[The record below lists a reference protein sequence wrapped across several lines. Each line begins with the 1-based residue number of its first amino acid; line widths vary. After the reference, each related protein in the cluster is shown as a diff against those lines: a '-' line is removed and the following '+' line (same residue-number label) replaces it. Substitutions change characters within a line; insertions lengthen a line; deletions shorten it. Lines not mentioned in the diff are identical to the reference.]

1 MNRNLAKDDNGEYWH
16 TQSPWDCICKKK
28 KTVVGQKFNVVTC
41 NINYSSYHTTK
52 IVMNCLRI
60 QVIYISSPDEGLNDL
75 EDIDPVA
82 DWEGQQQ

>member
-1 MNRNLAKDDNGEYWH
+1 MTMGSIGTLSLLG
-16 TQSPWDCICKKK
+16 TVFVKKK

-82 DWEGQQQ
+82 D

>member
-1 MNRNLAKDDNGEYWH
+1 MTMGSIGTLSLLGTVFVK
-16 TQSPWDCICKKK
+16 KKK

-82 DWEGQQQ
+82 D